1 MRYRYIAVD
10 RNPKRSW
17 PIQLPTGEVVLVPAS
32 HWIETEHDLSAWVGG
47 LIMGGPV
54 EQDAAP
60 IAQPI
65 AQKEV
70 VVEPPKDR
78 MAAFAEAMGGAFA
91 KSAPKPVAEP
101 VPVLV
106 AVPDP
111 APAAPVVEPVSE
123 PVSEPL
129 ASAAAIENLVEEA
142 AEAAEADIASM
153 TRRQLWAEV
162 VSRGL
167 NTGLVYNNTTKAEM
181 IRILSTEG

>member
-78 MAAFAEAMGGAFA
+78 MAAFAEAMGNAFA

-101 VPVLV
+101 VPAPV

-123 PVSEPL
+123 PL
-129 ASAAAIENLVEEA
+129 ASAAVIEDLVEEA

-153 TRRQLWAEV
+153 TRKQLWAEV

>member
-1 MRYRYIAVD
+1 MKYRYIAVD

-17 PIQLPTGEVVLVPAS
+17 PIQLPTGEVVVVPAS

-54 EQDAAP
+54 DHGVAP

-78 MAAFAEAMGGAFA
+78 MSAFAEAMGKAFA
-91 KSAPKPVAEP
+91 KPAPKPIDEP
-101 VPVLV
+101 VPAPAAV
-106 AVPDP
+106 ANP
-111 APAAPVVEPVSE
+111 APAAPVVEPVSDPVPE
-123 PVSEPL
+123 PV
-129 ASAAAIENLVEEA
+129 ATAAAIEDLVEEA
-142 AEAAEADIASM
+142 AEAAEADVASM
-153 TRRQLWAEV
+153 TRKQLWAEV

-167 NTGLVYNNTTKAEM
+167 NVGLTYNNTTKAEM
-181 IRILSTEG
+181 IRVLSAEG